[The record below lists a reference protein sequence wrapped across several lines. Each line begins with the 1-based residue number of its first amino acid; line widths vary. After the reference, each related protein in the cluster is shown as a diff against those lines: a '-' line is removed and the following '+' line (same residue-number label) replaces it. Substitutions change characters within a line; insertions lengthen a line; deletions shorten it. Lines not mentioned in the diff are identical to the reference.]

1 MLKSAKRQA
10 GQALLIVLLSMA
22 VVLTIVLSVFSNSV
36 TDIAVTT
43 SEAESLR
50 AFSAAEAGVEK
61 ALVALAPQSGSFGQ
75 DLFQTSITNF
85 AEGRQSFVYPLNLT
99 PGDDA
104 ILWFVSHNASDALSC
119 SDPTKPCFRG
129 TRVLV
134 CWGREGT
141 PSDSSTTPAIEASI
155 FYSSPPVVGSDYAN
169 IRIAR
174 EVTDPNSSRRS
185 QNSFSAPDAGGCTV
199 DGKTFAFKKTLDF
212 AALGIPAAS
221 YSNQNGLQFAQV
233 RMLYNTDGPQSIG
246 FDANILGAGNTPLPS
261 QGRQISS
268 EGTAGD
274 ATRKV
279 EVYKLYGSVASNM
292 SSSIF
297 SSGSIT
303 K

>member
-1 MLKSAKRQA
+1 MSDSAKQS

-61 ALVALAPQSGSFGQ
+61 ALVALAPQNGSFGQ

-85 AEGRQSFVYPLNLT
+85 AEGKQSFIYPLNLSV
-99 PGDDA
+99 GDDA
-104 ILWFVSHNASDALSC
+104 VLWFVSHNASEALSC
-119 SDPTKPCFRG
+119 SDPTKPCFTGSRI
-129 TRVLV
+129 VV

-141 PSDSSTTPAIEASI
+141 PAGLATTPAIETSI
-155 FYSSPPVVGSDYAN
+155 FYSSPPVVGGNYSG

-185 QNSFSAPDAGGCTV
+185 QNSFSAPDAGGCSI
-199 DGKTFAFKKTLDF
+199 DDKNFAFKKTLVF
-212 AALGIPAAS
+212 APLGILPAVSSA
-221 YSNQNGLQFAQV
+221 QNGLQFAQV
-233 RMLYNTDGPQSIG
+233 RMVYNTDGPQTIG
-246 FDANILGAGNTPLPS
+246 FDANIAGAGNSPFPS
-261 QGRQISS
+261 QGKQISS

-292 SSSIF
+292 SASIF
-297 SSGSIT
+297 SSGSLT